1 MLTPPIKTP
10 QSEETFVK
18 AGLNRTTHS
27 PTISTQPSL
36 NPTILAAAEPTFTTL
51 NPTKPVLAVE
61 NTPVPIEVAD
71 IPASTDETLT
81 PMSSQP
87 TPYPTD
93 KPILSIETT
102 ADPTVNSPARIDD
115 TKEPTLSPTPEPTS
129 EPTAEPTLDSTP
141 EPTKA
146 PVTKKP
152 THSPTPGLTPEP
164 TPEPTPG
171 PTFEPTKAP
180 VAWWGVS
187 WDETS
192 ELSWSADDTKKPS
205 RKPTHK
211 MHTHR
216 PTSRKPTKHP
226 TRDNMSFLF
235 HFDSFEDSFAS
246 RSSKSKKLFPKTGKM
261 SKTMFV
267 KSGKENSYD
276 SEDDEWSGVLKASS
290 YLEINPENKSSGF
303 TWSLG
308 AVTAVALLGLFV
320 SL

>member
-1 MLTPPIKTP
+1 LPTPPIKTP
-10 QSEETFVK
+10 QSDETFVK

-51 NPTKPVLAVE
+51 NPTKKPVLAVE
-61 NTPVPIEVAD
+61 NTPVPIEVAVN
-71 IPASTDETLT
+71 IPASSDETLT

-93 KPILSIETT
+93 KPIPSIETT
-102 ADPTVNSPARIDD
+102 ADPTTVNPARIDD

-129 EPTAEPTLDSTP
+129 EPTA
-141 EPTKA
+141 
-146 PVTKKP
+146 VTKKP
-152 THSPTPGLTPEP
+152 THSPTPELTPEP

-180 VAWWGVS
+180 VAWWGPS

-211 MHTHR
+211 KHTHR

-261 SKTMFV
+261 SKTMSV
-267 KSGKENSYD
+267 KSGKENIYD
-276 SEDDEWSGVLKASS
+276 SKDDGLSGVLKASS

-303 TWSLG
+303 TRSSG

>member
-1 MLTPPIKTP
+1 MAISFYVEYIVWTQSLLTPPIKTP
-10 QSEETFVK
+10 QSEETFMK

-27 PTISTQPSL
+27 PTISAQPSL
-36 NPTILAAAEPTFTTL
+36 NPTILAAEPTFTTL
-51 NPTKPVLAVE
+51 NPTKKPVLAVE
-61 NTPVPIEVAD
+61 NTPVPIEVAVN
-71 IPASTDETLT
+71 IPASSDETLT

-87 TPYPTD
+87 
-93 KPILSIETT
+93 ILSIETT
-102 ADPTVNSPARIDD
+102 TDPTVNSPARIDN
-115 TKEPTLSPTPEPTS
+115 TKEPT
-129 EPTAEPTLDSTP
+129 
-141 EPTKA
+141 

-152 THSPTPGLTPEP
+152 THSPTPELTPEP

-180 VAWWGVS
+180 VAWWGAS

-211 MHTHR
+211 KHTHR

-246 RSSKSKKLFPKTGKM
+246 RSSKSKKLFPKTGKT

-276 SEDDEWSGVLKASS
+276 SKDDGWSGILKASS

-303 TWSLG
+303 TRSLG

-320 SL
+320 SM